1 MADPF
6 ESENAQKFRSC
17 YKLPPDPKCAI
28 REVPKF
34 IRLDVVSRKGGSSI
48 GQTPLQSI
56 DELLDVPPCSWLL
69 ILGGP
74 GSGKSTLAYEILKQW
89 KDGASLHTYTL
100 VLLLHLRKENVNQYW
115 SSSAEGL
122 IGAHLNKHSCE
133 PQEIKNIIEGNG
145 QGLLLILEGYDELP
159 VEKLHYHEILHELKE
174 NFQKATVIITTRPS
188 AANHLKGVFFTKEI
202 EIIGFNKDSQ
212 DHFIEIFFGNDETS
226 QKLLFKKYAEEC
238 PPISE
243 CLHVPLNLITAL
255 EIFCSDVIKS
265 GMAQLPE
272 TSTEMYMLFVRM
284 LVYKNLPA
292 SAEFPSLN
300 KLHWRFNDMFQRR
313 CKLAYDGLFSK
324 KKHPQVVFKVSK
336 EITTFG
342 LMKNEHGVQVSS
354 GEAAFSFIHIII
366 QEFLAAY
373 HIHNNLPKHAQK
385 LLDEHSQN
393 QTMSNTMHFLAGLTK
408 LHMTIQAEQ
417 KTDQPAEPTTQCLS
431 QLNVFHQLM
440 ETKNY
445 SLISKALNQNKIIT
459 VKRISTIITEQDFYA
474 LGRCFGLSSCAWR
487 LGFTLRGLK
496 NSHIEK
502 FVSGFN
508 DAATTAPS
516 PNPPS
521 PPYLDSPSPP
531 SPNPPSPSLEHINFS
546 LNPIGNEGLAI
557 FLKLPPSILRTI
569 TNLFLRATSL
579 DKDCCITELEHLVS
593 LETFLFHDNNFNEGE
608 QQQVIDVLCKLKHLK
623 KVSFSSLS
631 PEECTSILTQLQKL
645 MEVELYELTGPSI
658 EVTLTS
664 LSLCSSLQC
673 IEVHQSQITREVIE
687 KSLCQSLPRSTL
699 QKLKLIN
706 CGIDSKTAI
715 SIIDAVMLSPN
726 LQTLDLSDNV
736 IDDEGG
742 CYIAS
747 KLDEKFLSNPV
758 GNITHLLLN
767 HNNFTNKS
775 VDQFISKLAQVQLP
789 NEFVI
794 HLSMQWKDFI
804 KEHCPPEHTCHFNFQ
819 VLPQDDSDDSPMHV
833 HEQPQDIQKTAQ
845 YASLQ
850 PVDVAIRKQE
860 DPAFEHADLST
871 VKAGNRSD

>member
-6 ESENAQKFRSC
+6 ESEKAQKFRSC

-34 IRLDVVSRKGGSSI
+34 ICLDVVSRKGGSSI
-48 GQTPLQSI
+48 VQTPLQSI

-89 KDGASLHTYTL
+89 KDGASLHTYAL
-100 VLLLHLRKENVNQYW
+100 VLLLQLREENVNQYW
-115 SSSAEGL
+115 SSGAKEL
-122 IGAHLNKHSCE
+122 IKAHLNEHSCE
-133 PQEIKNIIEGNG
+133 PQEIKNVIEGNG

-159 VEKLHYHEILHELKE
+159 VEKLRLHKTLHELKKH
-174 NFQKATVIITTRPS
+174 FQKATVIITTRPS
-188 AANHLKGVFFTKEI
+188 AAHYLYGVFFTKEI
-202 EIIGFNKDSQ
+202 EIIGFNRHSQ
-212 DHFIEIFFGNDETS
+212 DHFIEIFFENDETS
-226 QKLLFKKYAEEC
+226 QKLFKKYAEEC
-238 PPISE
+238 PLISE

-255 EIFCSDVIKS
+255 KIFCSDVIKS

-272 TSTEMYMLFVRM
+272 TVTEMYELFVRM
-284 LVYKNLPA
+284 LVYKNLPEPA
-292 SAEFPSLN
+292 KFPSLN
-300 KLHWRFNDMFQRR
+300 KLHWPFDDMFRRR
-313 CKLAYDGLFSK
+313 CKLAYDGLFSEN
-324 KKHPQVVFKVSK
+324 KHPQVVFEVSK
-336 EITTFG
+336 EIKTFG
-342 LMKNEHGVQVSS
+342 LMKNEHGVQVSHD
-354 GEAAFSFIHIII
+354 EAAFSFINLII

-385 LLDEHSQN
+385 LLDEQSQN
-393 QTMSNTMHFLAGLTK
+393 QTMSNTKLFLAGLTK

-417 KTDQPAEPTTQCLS
+417 KTDQPAKPATQCLS

-459 VKRISTIITEQDFYA
+459 VKRISTIITEQDFYV
-474 LGRCFGLSSCAWR
+474 LGRCFGLSLCAWR

-496 NSHIEK
+496 NNHIEK

-521 PPYLDSPSPP
+521 PP
-531 SPNPPSPSLEHINFS
+531 SPSLEHVTFS
-546 LNPIGNEGLAI
+546 LNPIGNKGLAT
-557 FLKLPPSILRTI
+557 FLSLPLSILKTI

-608 QQQVIDVLCKLKHLK
+608 QKQVIDVLCKLKHLK

-631 PEECTSILTQLQKL
+631 PEECTSILTQLRKL
-645 MEVELYELTGPSI
+645 TEVELYELTGPSI
-658 EVTLTS
+658 EATLTS
-664 LSLCSSLQC
+664 LSSCSSLQC
-673 IEVHQSQITREVIE
+673 IEVHQSQVTREVIE

-804 KEHCPPEHTCHFNFQ
+804 KEHCPSEHTRHFNFQ
-819 VLPQDDSDDSPMHV
+819 VLPQNNSDDSPVHV

-845 YASLQ
+845 YASLE

-860 DPAFEHADLST
+860 DPAFEQADLST

>member
-1 MADPF
+1 MVDPF
-6 ESENAQKFRSC
+6 RSENARKFRSC

-28 REVPKF
+28 QEVPKF
-34 IRLDVVSRKGGSSI
+34 IPLNVVSRKGGSSI

-69 ILGGP
+69 ISGGP

-89 KDGASLHTYTL
+89 KDGASLHTYAL
-100 VLLLHLRKENVNQYW
+100 VLLLHLQKENVNQYW

-122 IGAHLNKHSCE
+122 IGAHLNEHSCE
-133 PQEIKNIIEGNG
+133 PQEIKNVIEGNG
-145 QGLLLILEGYDELP
+145 QGLLLILESYNELP
-159 VEKLHYHEILHELKE
+159 VEKLHCHKIFFRKLKKS
-174 NFQKATVIITTRPS
+174 FQKATVIITTRPS
-188 AANHLKGVFFTKEI
+188 AVDQLQNAIHFTKEI
-202 EIIGFNKDSQ
+202 KIIGFSKPNQNCFVKT
-212 DHFIEIFFGNDETS
+212 FFENDETS
-226 QKLLFKKYAEEC
+226 QKLFKKYAEER
-238 PPISE
+238 PLISE

-255 EIFCSDVIKS
+255 KIFCSDVIKS

-313 CKLAYDGLFSK
+313 CKLAYDGLFSEN
-324 KKHPQVVFKVSK
+324 KHPQVVFEVSK
-336 EITTFG
+336 EIETFG
-342 LMKNEHGVQVSS
+342 LMKNEHGVQVSHDK
-354 GEAAFSFIHIII
+354 AAFSFINLII

-373 HIHNNLPKHAQK
+373 HIHNKLPSEQHQKH
-385 LLDEHSQN
+385 LDEHSQN
-393 QTMSNTMHFLAGLTK
+393 QTMSNTMLFLAGLTK
-408 LHMTIQAEQ
+408 LHMTIPAEQ
-417 KTDQPAEPTTQCLS
+417 KTDQPAEPTTQCVF

-445 SLISKALNQNKIIT
+445 SLISEALNQNKIIT
-459 VKRISTIITEQDFYA
+459 VKRISTIITEQDFYV

-496 NSHIEK
+496 NNHIEK

-521 PPYLDSPSPP
+521 LDSPSPP
-531 SPNPPSPSLEHINFS
+531 SPSLEHVTFS
-546 LNPIGNEGLAI
+546 LNPIGNEGLAT
-557 FLKLPPSILRTI
+557 FLSLPSSILKTI

-747 KLDEKFLSNPV
+747 KLDEKSLSNPV

-767 HNNFTNKS
+767 HNNFTNES

-789 NEFVI
+789 NEFMI

-804 KEHCPPEHTCHFNFQ
+804 NEHCPHTRHFDFQ
-819 VLPQDDSDDSPMHV
+819 VLPQNDSDDSPMHV

-845 YASLQ
+845 YASLE
-850 PVDVAIRKQE
+850 PVDVAIKKQE

>member
-34 IRLDVVSRKGGSSI
+34 IRLDIVSRKGGSSI

-56 DELLDVPPCSWLL
+56 DELLDVPHCSWLL

-89 KDGASLHTYTL
+89 KDGASLHTYAL
-100 VLLLHLRKENVNQYW
+100 VLLLQLRKESVNQYW
-115 SSSAEGL
+115 SSGAKEL
-122 IGAHLNKHSCE
+122 IEAHLNEHSCE
-133 PQEIKNIIEGNG
+133 PQEIKNVIEGNG

-159 VEKLHYHEILHELKE
+159 VEKLQRHKILHEFKKS
-174 NFQKATVIITTRPS
+174 FQKATVIITTCPS
-188 AANHLKGVFFTKEI
+188 AVNHLNGVFFTKEI
-202 EIIGFNKDSQ
+202 EIIGFNKHSQ
-212 DHFIEIFFGNDETS
+212 DHFIEIFFENDETS
-226 QKLLFKKYAEEC
+226 QKSFKKYAEEC
-238 PPISE
+238 PLISE

-265 GMAQLPE
+265 QMAQLPE
-272 TSTEMYMLFVRM
+272 RATEMYMLFVRM
-284 LVYKNLPA
+284 LVCKNLPA
-292 SAEFPSLN
+292 PAGSFPSLN
-300 KLHWRFNDMFQRR
+300 ELPWASRGKFHKC
-313 CKLAYDGLFSK
+313 CKLAYDGLFK
-324 KKHPQVVFKVSK
+324 DPQVVFYESK
-336 EITTFG
+336 KLTTFG
-342 LMKNEHGVQVSS
+342 LMRIEHGVQVSN
-354 GEAAFSFIHIII
+354 GEAAFSFIHLII

-373 HIHNNLPKHAQK
+373 YIHNNAHSKEHQK
-385 LLDEHSQN
+385 LLDEYSQN
-393 QTMSNTMHFLAGLTK
+393 KTMSNTMHFLAGLTK
-408 LHMTIQAEQ
+408 LHMTIPAEQ
-417 KTDQPAEPTTQCLS
+417 KTDPPAEPTTQCVF

-440 ETKNY
+440 EKKNY
-445 SLISKALNQNKIIT
+445 SLISEALNQNKIIT
-459 VKRISTIITEQDFYA
+459 VKRISTIITEQDFYV

-496 NSHIEK
+496 NNHIEK

-521 PPYLDSPSPP
+521 LDSPSPP
-531 SPNPPSPSLEHINFS
+531 SPSLEHVTFS
-546 LNPIGNEGLAI
+546 LNSIGNEGLAT
-557 FLKLPPSILRTI
+557 FLSLPSSILKTI

-747 KLDEKFLSNPV
+747 KLDEKSLSNPV

-767 HNNFTNKS
+767 HNNFTNES

-804 KEHCPPEHTCHFNFQ
+804 NEHCPHTRHFDFQ
-819 VLPQDDSDDSPMHV
+819 VLPQNDSDDSPTHV
-833 HEQPQDIQKTAQ
+833 HEQPQDIQKNCPICKFRACGCCN
-845 YASLQ
+845 
-850 PVDVAIRKQE
+850 QE
-860 DPAFEHADLST
+860 
-871 VKAGNRSD
+871 AGGSCV

>member
-34 IRLDVVSRKGGSSI
+34 ICLDVVSRKGGSSI
-48 GQTPLQSI
+48 VQTPLQSI

-89 KDGASLHTYTL
+89 KDGASLHSYAL

-115 SSSAEGL
+115 SKGAKEL
-122 IGAHLNKHSCE
+122 IEAHLNEHSCE
-133 PQEIKNIIEGNG
+133 PQEIKNVIEGNG

-159 VEKLHYHEILHELKE
+159 VEKLDCHEILHELKKS
-174 NFQKATVIITTRPS
+174 FRKATVIITTRPS
-188 AANHLKGVFFTKEI
+188 AVHYLKGVFFTKRI

-212 DHFIEIFFGNDETS
+212 DLFIEIFFENDETS

-238 PPISE
+238 PLISE

-373 HIHNNLPKHAQK
+373 HIHNNLPERAQK
-385 LLDEHSQN
+385 LLDDHSQN
-393 QTMSNTMHFLAGLTK
+393 QTMSNTMLFLAGLTK
-408 LHMTIQAEQ
+408 LRMTIRAEQ
-417 KTDQPAEPTTQCLS
+417 KTDQPAKPATQCLS

-445 SLISKALNQNKIIT
+445 SLISEALNQNKIIT
-459 VKRISTIITEQDFYA
+459 VKRISTIITEQDFYV

-496 NSHIEK
+496 NNHIEK

-521 PPYLDSPSPP
+521 LDSPSPP
-531 SPNPPSPSLEHINFS
+531 SPSLEHVTFS
-546 LNPIGNEGLAI
+546 LNPIGNKGLAT
-557 FLKLPPSILRTI
+557 FLSLPSSILKAI

-631 PEECTSILTQLQKL
+631 PEECTSILTQLQML
-645 MEVELYELTGPSI
+645 TEIELYELTGPSI
-658 EVTLTS
+658 EATLTS
-664 LSLCSSLQC
+664 LSSCSSLQC
-673 IEVHQSQITREVIE
+673 IEVYQSQITREVIE

-715 SIIDAVMLSPN
+715 GIIDAVMLSPN

-747 KLDEKFLSNPV
+747 KLDEKFLPNPA

-767 HNNFTNKS
+767 HNDFTNKS
-775 VDQFISKLAQVQLP
+775 IDQFISKLAQVLLP

-804 KEHCPPEHTCHFNFQ
+804 NERCPPERTCHFNFQ
-819 VLPQDDSDDSPMHV
+819 VLPQNDSDDSPMH
-833 HEQPQDIQKTAQ
+833 
-845 YASLQ
+845 
-850 PVDVAIRKQE
+850 VDVAIRKQE
-860 DPAFEHADLST
+860 DPAFEHADLSS